1 MMPPFF
7 INSQMELHTLSADGY
22 DDYGPK
28 EDYALRETVPVDI
41 QPYTPS
47 SSLREFGKILQDTY
61 IVIMDKDTIIN
72 ETDKIIIEGI
82 RYEMVGSVENWN
94 HSPLAH
100 KKILVQKYRKGE

>member
-1 MMPPFF
+1 MPPFF
-7 INSQMELHTLSADGY
+7 INSEMELYTYDENGY

-28 EDYALRETVPVDI
+28 TTYALREKIPIDI

-61 IVIMDKDTIIN
+61 VVIMDKDTEIYD
-72 ETDKIIIEGI
+72 TDKILIEGI
-82 RYEMVGSVENWN
+82 RYEMVGSIENWN
-94 HSPLAH
+94 HTPLSH